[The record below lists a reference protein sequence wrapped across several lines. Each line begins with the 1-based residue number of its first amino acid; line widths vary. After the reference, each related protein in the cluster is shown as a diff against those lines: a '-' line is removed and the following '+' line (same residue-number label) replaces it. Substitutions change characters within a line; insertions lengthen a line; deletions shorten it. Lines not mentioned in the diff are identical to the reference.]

1 MVRSFLN
8 YLLPDDEYKRIR
20 ILYFLAEAA
29 VIATGLLFV
38 YSFVNLYWLQW
49 EFPGGTFTA
58 LLTAVGVMIYTYVRY
73 SISGIEHTNVSN
85 QKQYTRQGRV
95 NLKKVLLFGL
105 LLFVFTL
112 ISKGVPDSWLEAL
125 DIIGP
130 TVLAMIFMFTLDYVS
145 LKRSY
150 KKNREILDD

>member
-29 VIATGLLFV
+29 VIATGLLFL

-49 EFPGGTFTA
+49 EFGTFTA
-58 LLTAVGVMIYTYVRY
+58 FITVAFIITYTYVRY
-73 SISGIEHTNVSN
+73 VCSGLEHSDIAN
-85 QKQYTRQGRV
+85 QKQYRKQERV
-95 NLKKVLLFGL
+95 NLKKALLFGL
-105 LLFVFTL
+105 LFFVVTF
-112 ISKGVPDSWLEAL
+112 ISIGIPTNWIEVL

-130 TVLAMIFMFTLDYVS
+130 TILAIIFYYTLGYIS